1 MGISVFIICSILYI
15 GLLFLVAFLSEKR
28 AAKGKSLVAN
38 PYIYALSLAVFCTA
52 WTFYGSVGKAS
63 KSGLGFLPIYF
74 GPTIFAPL
82 WILVLRKM
90 ILISKAQRI
99 TSIADFISSRYGKS
113 SLLGVFVTIIA
124 FFAIIPYISLQLKA
138 IADSFDILA
147 GLAASKISGHTEV
160 SSLFYSNAFYV
171 SMALA
176 LFTVMFGARNL
187 EPNERHEGL
196 VVAIAFESIVKLVAF
211 LAVGIFVTYGMYNG
225 FGDLFAQAA
234 ADPHTAKLLTL
245 GEGTSPSEWFWLSI
259 VSLSAVILLPRQFHI
274 AIVENANPN
283 FVTKAMWLFPL
294 YLLVINIF
302 VLPIALAGIL
312 HFGQNP
318 LIRPDSYVLELP
330 LLFGQNMLA
339 LLVFIGGL
347 SAATSM
353 VIVETTALSIMLSN
367 HIIMPPLLST
377 LAKRDNDNI
386 GKFSNWVIIVR
397 RITIFLILFL
407 AFGYMRT
414 IATNRELVSIGL
426 VSFVG
431 VMQFAPSV
439 FGGLFWKGGTKAGA
453 FAGLLAGFIVWL
465 ITLPIPTLVEYQ
477 VLSSSIITEGYFG
490 LSWLKP
496 YSFLGLEGF
505 DHISHSAFWT
515 LLFNIG
521 AFIGV
526 SLYTEQS
533 KVEASQADL
542 FVNIYKYL
550 NVGSEFEVMRRE
562 AKMDDLLFLMNRF
575 LGEERT
581 RILLKTFEE
590 ENNVSLSKI
599 IIADAELVNYVET
612 ILAGALGASSARILL
627 VSVVKEDPISLDEM
641 LGLLDQTQE
650 IIISNRKLEQT
661 TQQLQAANK
670 QLKELDRLKA
680 DFITTVTHE
689 LRTPMTSIRAL
700 SKILQD
706 NKNIPEEK
714 RDAFLNIVVD
724 ETERI
729 TRLVNQVLDIEKF
742 QSHSTDWRTE
752 KVDLIELVNKTYASF
767 TPTFQ
772 EKNIKH
778 NFIQPQKPICVLGDS
793 DRLMQVVINLLSNA
807 IKFART
813 EGGQIDIE
821 LYQQNSTA
829 ILKVIDNGIGISKE
843 KQAMIFERFTQI
855 NNDKMGKPQGS
866 GLGLF
871 ITEQIVNHYNGKISV
886 ESKRGEG
893 ATFIIEL
900 PICSD

>member
-1 MGISVFIICSILYI
+1 MGISVLVVCSILYI
-15 GLLFLVAFLSEKR
+15 GLLFLVAYLSEKR
-28 AAKGKSLVAN
+28 AEKGKSLVAN

-63 KSGLGFLPIYF
+63 RSGLGFLPIYF

-82 WILVLRKM
+82 WIIVLRKM
-90 ILISKAQRI
+90 ILISKSQRI

-147 GLAASKISGHTEV
+147 GLSASQTGHTEG
-160 SSLFYSNAFYV
+160 SPLFYSNAFYV

-176 LFTVMFGARNL
+176 LFTIMFGARNL

-211 LAVGIFVTYGMYNG
+211 LAVGIFVTYGIYNG
-225 FGDLFAQAA
+225 FGDLFTQAA
-234 ADPHTAKLLTL
+234 ANSQTAKLLTL

-259 VSLSAVILLPRQFHI
+259 VSLCAVILLPRQFHI

-283 FVTKAMWLFPL
+283 FVTKAIWLFPL
-294 YLLVINIF
+294 YLLIINVF
-302 VLPIALAGIL
+302 VLPIALAGIM
-312 HFGQNP
+312 HYGQTP

-330 LLFGQNMLA
+330 LLFGHKYLA

-347 SAATSM
+347 SASTSM

-377 LAKRDNDNI
+377 LAQRDNDNV
-386 GKFSNWVIIVR
+386 GNFSKWVIIVR
-397 RITIFLILFL
+397 RITIFLILLL
-407 AFGYMRT
+407 AFAYVQT
-414 IATNRELVSIGL
+414 IAANRELVSIGL

-439 FGGLFWKGGTKAGA
+439 FGGLFWKGATKSGA
-453 FAGLLAGFIVWL
+453 IAGLLAGFVVWL
-465 ITLPIPTLVEYQ
+465 ITLPLPTLMEYK
-477 VLSSSIITEGYFG
+477 VLSTNILTDGYFG
-490 LSWLKP
+490 LWWLKP
-496 YSFLGLEGF
+496 YALLGLEGF
-505 DHISHSAFWT
+505 DHISHAAFWT
-515 LLFNIG
+515 LFFNIG
-521 AFIGV
+521 AYVGV

-550 NVGSEFEVMRRE
+550 NVGSDYEVMRRE

-581 RILLKTFEE
+581 QVLIKTFEE
-590 ENNVSLSKI
+590 ENNVTLSKI
-599 IIADAELVNYVET
+599 TTADAELVNYVET
-612 ILAGALGASSARILL
+612 ILAGALGASSARIILT
-627 VSVVKEDPISLDEM
+627 SVVKEDPIGLDEM

-661 TQQLQAANK
+661 TQQLQAANQ

-700 SKILQD
+700 SKILKD
-706 NKNIPEEK
+706 NKNIPEAK
-714 RDAFLNIVVD
+714 REAFLNIVVE

-742 QSHSTDWRTE
+742 QSNTTNWRSENINFNDVVHKAYTG
-752 KVDLIELVNKTYASF
+752 F
-767 TPTFQ
+767 TATFQ
-772 EKNIKH
+772 EKSIKH
-778 NFIQPQKPICVLGDS
+778 NILMPENPIFLIGDS
-793 DRLMQVVINLLSNA
+793 DKLMQVVVNILSNA
-807 IKFART
+807 TKFART

-821 LYQQNSTA
+821 LTTHNNKA
-829 ILKVIDNGIGISKE
+829 VLKVKDNGIGISKE
-843 KQAMIFERFTQI
+843 KQEMIFERFTQI
-855 NNDKMGKPQGS
+855 NNAKMGKPQGS

-871 ITEQIVNHYNGKISV
+871 ITEQIVSHFGGNIRV
-886 ESKRGEG
+886 ESVVGEG
-893 ATFIIEL
+893 ATFIVAL
-900 PICSD
+900 PIQKV